1 MPLKKKS
8 TCLLATSTSSHSS
21 SQISMRVLSLEIHI
35 HFEQAEGGLV
45 VLYVYCFTK
54 WSV

>member
-1 MPLKKKS
+1 MLLKKKS

-21 SQISMRVLSLEIHI
+21 QISMRILSAEILI
-35 HFEQAEGGLV
+35 HFEHGEDGLD